1 MRSEASPVSAT
12 PLNFLSVFLNNLLP
26 IFLCAAAGV
35 ALGRAFHP
43 DLRSITRL
51 AFYVFSPCLVFS
63 SLTQSLVNGAEF
75 AQLAAFT
82 FAHIALMAS
91 LTAGLGLALRL
102 ERRVLLTLIIAAV
115 FVNGGNFGLAANR
128 FAFGEEALARAVV
141 FYIFSTI
148 GVYTVGI
155 FLASLGKRSA
165 AEAVREVLTVP
176 AFYALIAAG
185 LARFTSFGVPLFL
198 ERAVTLLGEAA
209 IPVMLVLLGLQIAQ
223 MKREVWA
230 RPQARAKASTLAIAV
245 GLQLIVAPLLAIALA
260 AVLGLGGV
268 TRQAAI
274 LEASMP
280 TAVIT
285 TVLALQY
292 ELDIDLM
299 TAVVIVSTILSPLTL
314 TPLIVYLQV
323 GG

>member
-1 MRSEASPVSAT
+1 
-12 PLNFLSVFLNNLLP
+12 LNFLSVFLNNLVP
-26 IFLCAAAGV
+26 IFLCAASGV

-43 DLRSITRL
+43 DLRSVTRL
-51 AFYVFSPCLVFS
+51 AFYIFSPCLVFS
-63 SLTQSLVNGAEF
+63 SLTESPVQGAEF
-75 AQLAAFT
+75 VQLATFT
-82 FAHIALMAS
+82 FAHIVLMAA
-91 LTAGLGLALRL
+91 LAAGLGVALRL
-102 ERRVLLTLIIAAV
+102 ERRALLTLIIAAV
-115 FVNGGNFGLAANR
+115 FVNGGNFGLAANQ
-128 FAFGEEALARAVV
+128 FAFGDEALARAVV

-165 AEAVREVLTVP
+165 AEAVREVVTVP

-185 LARFTSFGVPLFL
+185 LARFTGFGVPLFL
-198 ERAVTLLGEAA
+198 ERAVTLLSEAA

-230 RPQARAKASTLAIAV
+230 RLWARTRAGTLALAV
-245 GLQLIVAPLLAIALA
+245 GLQLVVAPLLAIALA
-260 AVLGLGGV
+260 TALGLAGV

-292 ELDIDLM
+292 ELDVDLM
-299 TAVVIVSTILSPLTL
+299 TAVVIASTLFSPLTL
-314 TPLIVYLQV
+314 TPLIVYLQA

>member
-1 MRSEASPVSAT
+1 MKSAT

-35 ALGRAFHP
+35 ALGRVFRP
-43 DLRSITRL
+43 DIRSVTRL
-51 AFYVFSPCLVFS
+51 TFYIFSPCLVFS
-63 SLTQSLVNGAEF
+63 SLTQSPVNGAEF
-75 AQLAAFT
+75 AQLATFT
-82 FAHIALMAS
+82 LGHIALMAA

-102 ERRVLLTLIIAAV
+102 ERRVLMTLIIAAV

-141 FYIFSTI
+141 FYIFSTM

-165 AEAVREVLTVP
+165 AEALREVLTVP
-176 AFYALIAAG
+176 AFYALLAAG
-185 LARFTSFGVPLFL
+185 LARLTGFGVPLFL
-198 ERAVTLLGEAA
+198 ERAVTLLSEAA

-230 RPQARAKASTLAIAV
+230 RAKAGTLALAV
-245 GLQLIVAPLLAIALA
+245 GLQLIIAPLLAIALA
-260 AVLGLGGV
+260 AALGLAGV

-299 TAVVIVSTILSPLTL
+299 TAVVVVSTLLSPLTL
-314 TPLIVYLQV
+314 TPLIVYLQA

>member
-1 MRSEASPVSAT
+1 MI
-12 PLNFLSVFLNNLLP
+12 LLSVFLNNLLP

-35 ALGRAFHP
+35 ALGSAFKP
-43 DLRSITRL
+43 DIRSVTRL

-63 SLTQSLVNGAEF
+63 SLTRSLVNGSEF
-75 AQLAAFT
+75 MQIATFT
-82 FAHIALMAS
+82 LVHIVLMAA

-165 AEAVREVLTVP
+165 AEAMREVLTVP
-176 AFYALIAAG
+176 AFYALLAAG
-185 LARFTSFGVPLFL
+185 LARFTGFGVPLYL

-230 RPQARAKASTLAIAV
+230 RAKAGTLMLAV
-245 GLQLIVAPLLAIALA
+245 TLQLIVAPLLAIALA

-299 TAVVIVSTILSPLTL
+299 MAVVIVSTVLSPLTL
-314 TPLIVYLQV
+314 TPLIVYLQA

>member
-1 MRSEASPVSAT
+1 MI
-12 PLNFLSVFLNNLLP
+12 LLSVFLNNLLP

-43 DLRSITRL
+43 DIRSVTRL

-75 AQLAAFT
+75 AQLAIFT
-82 FAHIALMAS
+82 LTHILLMAA

-102 ERRVLLTLIIAAV
+102 ERRVLVTLIIAAV

-165 AEAVREVLTVP
+165 AEAIREVVTVP

-185 LARFTSFGVPLFL
+185 LARFTGFGVPLFL
-198 ERAVTLLGEAA
+198 ERAVTLLSEAA

-230 RPQARAKASTLAIAV
+230 RAKAGTLALAV

-314 TPLIVYLQV
+314 TPLIVYLQT